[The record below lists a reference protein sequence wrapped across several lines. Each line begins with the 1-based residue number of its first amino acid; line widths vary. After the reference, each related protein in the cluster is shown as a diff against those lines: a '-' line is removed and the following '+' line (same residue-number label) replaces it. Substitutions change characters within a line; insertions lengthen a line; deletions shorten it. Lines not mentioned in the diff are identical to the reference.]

1 MENILYI
8 LKVHL
13 LLFQMKSKKTT
24 MERKPMVVIVEKLGK
39 NVLSKIDVKI
49 KKTAAFIRRYW

>member
-1 MENILYI
+1 
-8 LKVHL
+8 
-13 LLFQMKSKKTT
+13 MKSKKTT